1 MKVDRG
7 GAGTHRWGSVAELVP
22 GPVPA
27 GAAARQLLVLAIV
40 LFVAAAGVAAFGSF
54 LGLVVAMGGLAS
66 LIASG
71 QREGARRRP
80 GRILAPGFDRE
91 APDYCLLA
99 APEDRNA
106 LGAALNIGKRIC
118 RTLPSLAGMVDTDA
132 AERLLAS
139 ALFDLAKVL
148 QHRQD
153 VRTLLIELRRQRH
166 RGLPADSPAARKL
179 MAQRD
184 RLKQALSD
192 LDAEVARRLG
202 ELEATAVASENFMRE
217 REIHQVTSR
226 VDQTLASLAPT
237 PLPGTPDSGLELADE
252 IAAVLAAYRE
262 LNERYGAPG

>member
-1 MKVDRG
+1 MAPARTG
-7 GAGTHRWGSVAELVP
+7 GAVSPSWCRVRCRPERRRASCWCSPSCSSWRRPASRRSAASWGWSWRWAGSPPHRLR
-22 GPVPA
+22 PA
-27 GAAARQLLVLAIV
+27 R
-40 LFVAAAGVAAFGSF
+40 
-54 LGLVVAMGGLAS
+54 
-66 LIASG
+66 
-71 QREGARRRP
+71 RARRRP

-237 PLPGTPDSGLELADE
+237 PFRARRTPASSWRTRSLPSWPRTGS
-252 IAAVLAAYRE
+252 
-262 LNERYGAPG
+262 